1 MNEIH
6 ACSDAGFLSKVDG
19 FDGIPDLIRLLAEGD
34 PIDLAELA
42 DTPGHSAGDIER
54 LVRAQPGTEWD
65 DQSRLV
71 GFGLTTQPTDHRFV
85 VGGRTLYT
93 WCSTDTLLFT
103 VIIGSESVAEST
115 CPATGARIRLELAPE
130 GAASVTPAET
140 VVSQRYNDEL
150 VANLRSDVCDHG
162 HFFASAA
169 AAADWLAAFP
179 DGRVLSVADA
189 FERCRASCEELG
201 WTPSGNAGR

>member
-6 ACSDAGFLSKVDG
+6 ACSDAGFLSKVEG
-19 FDGIPDLIRLLAEGD
+19 FDGLPGLIRLLAEGD
-34 PIDLAELA
+34 PIDLAQLA
-42 DTPGHSAGDIER
+42 AARGDCDIER

-65 DQSRLV
+65 PQGRLV

-103 VIIGSESVAEST
+103 IIIGGESVAEST
-115 CPATGARIRLELAPE
+115 CPATGVPIRLELTPD
-130 GAASVTPAET
+130 GVASATPTET
-140 VVSQRYNDEL
+140 VVSQRCDDEL

-179 DGRVLSVADA
+179 DGRVLPVAEA
-189 FERCRASCEELG
+189 FARCRASCEELG
-201 WTPSGNAGR
+201 WLRAGTAGR